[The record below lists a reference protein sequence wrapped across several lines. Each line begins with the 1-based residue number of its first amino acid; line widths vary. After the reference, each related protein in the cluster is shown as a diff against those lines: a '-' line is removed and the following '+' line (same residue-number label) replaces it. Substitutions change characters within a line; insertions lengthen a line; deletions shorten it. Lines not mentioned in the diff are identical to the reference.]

1 MVGRALRGQAVRRPV
16 GVGRS
21 RWHPRCR
28 SPRAPG
34 RRHSAYHLSILSD
47 LILIFLIC
55 VSYLGL
61 ILFYLILSGEEK
73 RAGVLSYSLETTRRR
88 QLSLLSL
95 SLSVCMGVLVARQG
109 ESPREQ
115 MALQEDVMV
124 GSEQERLLLL
134 TSMLGVAEHD
144 LVSTQDRLN
153 AMHQLQL
160 EKDQELMQK
169 ERHMGSLHDVRVLPR
184 TDASRPSHAYGT
196 TQSHCLRSSASA
208 VPFGGTSGPWK
219 GLSPCVTYLASSD
232 LTESPCCICR
242 RMSVSGRNWKR
253 S

>member
-1 MVGRALRGQAVRRPV
+1 MVGRALRGRGRPCVRACV
-16 GVGRS
+16 
-21 RWHPRCR
+21 
-28 SPRAPG
+28 RAPVRSVASEVQEPARAT
-34 RRHSAYHLSILSD
+34 RRTIYLILSYLILILSILSVY
-47 LILIFLIC
+47 LII
-55 VSYLGL
+55 S
-61 ILFYLILSGEEK
+61 ILSVYLILSGEEK
-73 RAGVLSYSLETTRRR
+73 GAGVLSYSLETTRRR

-196 TQSHCLRSSASA
+196 TQSHCLGVVPVRSPLGAR
-208 VPFGGTSGPWK
+208 V
-219 GLSPCVTYLASSD
+219 GL
-232 LTESPCCICR
+232 
-242 RMSVSGRNWKR
+242 GRGFHHA
-253 S
+253 

>member
-1 MVGRALRGQAVRRPV
+1 MGSLKKEGHFSQLV
-16 GVGRS
+16 
-21 RWHPRCR
+21 
-28 SPRAPG
+28 SP
-34 RRHSAYHLSILSD
+34 
-47 LILIFLIC
+47 
-55 VSYLGL
+55 
-61 ILFYLILSGEEK
+61 
-73 RAGVLSYSLETTRRR
+73 
-88 QLSLLSL
+88 
-95 SLSVCMGVLVARQG
+95 MGVLVARQG
-109 ESPREQ
+109 EQ

-160 EKDQELMQK
+160 EKDQELMKK
-169 ERHMGSLHDVRVLPR
+169 ERQMGSLHDVRVLPR

-196 TQSHCLRSSASA
+196 TKPTGLPSSASV

-219 GLSPCVTYLASSD
+219 GLSSCMTYLASSY

-242 RMSVSGRNWKR
+242 KTSVSGRNWKR